1 MGLLDKLSIRIKV
14 ALIAAVGIIGV
25 ITYLGFANFLSNRS
39 VQIVS
44 EMQQRDIV
52 VLEYVD
58 LIWSSYATVKT
69 LMAENSSDPTVLEQI
84 SDSATLLGQY
94 LRTIGKID
102 SEWQSTTD
110 TIHFHFYQYFRK
122 SQKLLASRDNELS
135 AREREF
141 LTKEISNHLEQ
152 FESSY
157 FKFSGN
163 IYTHLERKLKT
174 IQQDNIEF
182 WRIGLSIG
190 VATILF
196 LLFFSYIMGTRISRA
211 LTFAI
216 DVANKIQKNEWVE
229 EIKVST
235 GDETGQLLSAIKK
248 MHDGLKDVQQQ
259 LKADASFAA
268 ALNNIE
274 ETEIYENSLATI
286 ATALKLPAAA
296 LYLLTQDKLECR
308 CHYTIDGF
316 NLDEEH
322 LDGNGFPTQILLEN
336 RPLVIGENNFS
347 QGKLK
352 LQSGIGSLEVSSIY
366 GWPIYFQS
374 TPVGVLVTSHLNDL
388 TNEQESYL
396 VGCMNQLG
404 IRIYSLNL
412 DAQRKE
418 LVDDLKRQSSELE
431 KASQKAMQ
439 ASQIK
444 SHFLANMSHEIRTP
458 MNSILGFTDLAL
470 QTDLNDVQK
479 DYLGKAKNSCNAL
492 LSLINH
498 ILDFSKI
505 EANKIELE
513 EIPFNLSNQLETLVD
528 LFSKQCAEKNIE
540 LLIYHNPE
548 VPTNFIGDPL
558 RVSQIFINLISNA
571 LKFTHEGNIKLKY
584 HIQGKED
591 NKAILQFALSDT
603 GIGIPQERLST
614 IFEAFTQ
621 ADETTTRRFGGTGLG
636 LSICKSFAELMNGE
650 IWAVSGDSGTTIY
663 VVLKIELDKQQESEP
678 SHFSTIAE
686 KKILMLGE
694 EPETAALISQYLS
707 SRNCAI
713 RVLPNKSDLTEHL
726 EQDNFTYDLLLIQEQ
741 NTLSAKA
748 DFTKHP
754 QLEKAKVVRLLTYQ
768 QLNQSGD
775 QLSKEMDA
783 WIGTPIKY
791 TQLINILS
799 CVLDESQTAHPNPHL
814 LPNLSTTPNEKAM
827 NTDNL
832 SGLTILVADDTELNR
847 ELATC
852 LLEDVDITVIEA
864 VDGKDAVE
872 QFTAHQDEIDLI
884 IMDVQ
889 MPEMDGYEATKAIRQ
904 LTKGETVPIIAMTA
918 NALAGDDNKC
928 LDAGMNDYLPK
939 PAGADQIYEKIGHWC
954 APKEPQENN
963 DTDTTTA
970 EVEEDTPTVVL
981 NTEEALSLVNG
992 KLNLYLRMLA
1002 NFSKHYSN
1010 VAADMQNM
1018 MERGEVEEAARK
1030 AHSLKGVAGNI
1041 AAPVLQH
1048 IALRIETDLNN
1059 QITDHMDQLL
1069 AELKDAVENVQ
1080 EEAQKI
1086 A

>member
-14 ALIAAVGIIGV
+14 SLIAAVGIIGM

-44 EMQQRDIV
+44 EMQKRDLV

-58 LIWSSYATVKT
+58 LIWSNYATVKT
-69 LMAENSSDPTVLEQI
+69 LMVKDSKDPDVLEQI

-94 LRTIGKID
+94 LRTIGKLD

-110 TIHFHFYQYFRK
+110 SIHFHFYQFFRK
-122 SQKLLASRDNELS
+122 SQKLTSSDANELS
-135 AREREF
+135 PREREF
-141 LTKEISNHLEQ
+141 LSKEVSNHLEQ
-152 FESSY
+152 FETSY
-157 FKFSGN
+157 FKFSSN
-163 IYTHLERKLKT
+163 IYSHLDRKLRT
-174 IQQDNIEF
+174 IQQDNIQF

-196 LLFFSYIMGTRISRA
+196 LLFFSYTMGARISRA

-274 ETEIYENSLATI
+274 EAEIYENSLATI
-286 ATALKLPAAA
+286 AGALKLPAAA

-316 NLDEEH
+316 NLNEEH
-322 LDGNGFPTQILLEN
+322 LDGNGFPTQVLLEN
-336 RPLVIGENNFS
+336 RPLIIGEDNFS
-347 QGKLK
+347 QGKLQ
-352 LQSGIGSLEVSSIY
+352 LQSGVGTLTVNSIY

-374 TPVGVLVTSHLNDL
+374 TPVGVLVTSHLSEL
-388 TNEQESYL
+388 TREQESYL
-396 VGCMNQLG
+396 VSCMNQLG

-418 LVDDLKRQSSELE
+418 LVDDLKRQSAELE
-431 KASQKAMQ
+431 KASQKAVQ

-492 LSLINH
+492 LNLINH

-513 EIPFNLSNQLETLVD
+513 KIPFNLCAQLETLVD
-528 LFSKQCAEKNIE
+528 LFSKQCSEKNIE
-540 LLIYHNPE
+540 LLIYHNPDA
-548 VPTNFIGDPL
+548 PANLIGDPL
-558 RVSQIFINLISNA
+558 RISQIFINLISNA
-571 LKFTHEGNIKLKY
+571 LKFTNQGNIKLKY
-584 HIQGKED
+584 HVQSLEG
-591 NKAILQFALSDT
+591 NKATLQFALSDT
-603 GIGIPQERLST
+603 GIGIPQEQLDS
-614 IFEAFTQ
+614 IFQAFTQ
-621 ADETTTRRFGGTGLG
+621 ADESTTRRFGGTGLG
-636 LSICKSFAELMNGE
+636 LSICKSFAELMGGE

-663 VVLKIELDKQQESEP
+663 VVLQIELDKNQQK
-678 SHFSTIAE
+678 STQDFEVIAG
-686 KKILMLGE
+686 KKVLLLGE
-694 EPETAALISQYLS
+694 EPDTANLITQYL
-707 SRNCAI
+707 NHQHCA
-713 RVLPNKSDLTEHL
+713 VKCVNSFTALQEHL
-726 EQDNFTYDLLLIQEQ
+726 AQEELTYDLLLVQERD
-741 NTLSAKA
+741 TLRDRKELTS
-748 DFTKHP
+748 FP
-754 QLEKAKVVRLLTYQ
+754 QLEKARLVRLLTYQ

-775 QLSKEMDA
+775 QLADQMDA

-791 TQLINILS
+791 SQLLHILS
-799 CVLDESQTAHPNPHL
+799 CVLDESGTANPITHM
-814 LPNLSTTPNEKAM
+814 LPNASTNPTEKAM

-852 LLEDVDITVIEA
+852 LLEDVGIEVIEA

-889 MPEMDGYEATKAIRQ
+889 MPEMDGYEATRAIRQ
-904 LTKGETVPIIAMTA
+904 LNKGESVPIIAMTA

-939 PAGADQIYEKIGHWC
+939 PAGADQIYEKLNHWC
-954 APKEPQENN
+954 TPKEKQPDEGVIEEPTENQS
-963 DTDTTTA
+963 DA
-970 EVEEDTPTVVL
+970 PTIVL
-981 NTEEALSLVNG
+981 NTEEALALVNG
-992 KLNLYLRMLA
+992 KMNLYLRMLA

-1010 VAADMQNM
+1010 VANDIQGM
-1018 MERGEVEEAARK
+1018 MDRGEVEEAARK

-1048 IALRIETDLNN
+1048 VALQIETDLNN
-1059 QITDHMDQLL
+1059 EMTDHIDQLL

-1080 EEAQKI
+1080 AEAQKI